1 VVRLPAVTTT
11 SVADTAPADR
21 GAGGAVRDLFTG
33 AGLLLRGVGMY
44 GRSPGLLLL
53 GVLPALI
60 AMLVI
65 GGAFAVLAYYVDDV
79 AGALTGFAHGW
90 APDARQAVR
99 YLAAIAVLGAAGLLA
114 ILTFTAV
121 TLAIGD
127 PFYEKISERIERR
140 LGGVPGA
147 VDRPWYRDLLR
158 NVADSVRLLA
168 LSAAVGVPL
177 FLLGLV
183 PVLGQVTAAVAGAL
197 VGGWILAVELTGVAF
212 ARRGMRLA
220 QRRAALRSRRAL
232 AVGFG
237 AATFVCF
244 LIPFGAILLMPA
256 AVAGATLLTRRVLGY
271 PIDGPPAGTR
281 E

>member
-1 VVRLPAVTTT
+1 MTTA
-11 SVADTAPADR
+11 SVPDTAPVAR
-21 GAGGAVRDLFTG
+21 GAGGAVRDLFAG
-33 AGLLLRGVGMY
+33 AGLLLRGAGMY
-44 GRSPGLLLL
+44 GRSPRLLLL
-53 GVLPALI
+53 GVVPALI
-60 AMLVI
+60 AMLVV
-65 GGAFAVLAYYVDDV
+65 GGAFALLAWFVDDI

-90 APDARQAVR
+90 APGARQAVR
-99 YLAAIAVLGAAGLLA
+99 FVAAIAVLGAAGLLA
-114 ILTFTAV
+114 ILTFTAL
-121 TLAIGD
+121 TLTIGD

-158 NVADSVRLLA
+158 NIADSGRLLA
-168 LSAAVGVPL
+168 LSALVGIPL

-183 PVLGQVTAAVAGAL
+183 PVVGQVTAAVAGAL
-197 VGGWILAVELTGVAF
+197 VGGWMLALELTGVAF

-271 PIDGPPAGTR
+271 PIDVPRTGTG